1 MTAATPPAAERVAAL
16 IRDAVGIEVPAGD
29 TDLFESGLLDSL
41 TLVSL
46 LTEIEQAFG
55 FELPLEDL
63 DLDEF
68 RSVNRIGSYVE
79 RARGAA

>member
-16 IRDAVGIEVPAGD
+16 IRDAVGIEVPDGD

-46 LTEIEQAFG
+46 LTEIEQSFG

-68 RSVNRIGSYVE
+68 RSVNRIGAYVE
-79 RARGAA
+79 RAREAA

>member
-1 MTAATPPAAERVAAL
+1 MTAANPPAAERVAAL
-16 IRDAVGIEVPAGD
+16 IRDAVGIEVPDGD

-46 LTEIEQAFG
+46 LTEIEQSFG

-79 RARGAA
+79 RAREAA

>member
-1 MTAATPPAAERVAAL
+1 MTSADPPAAERVAAL
-16 IRDAVGIEVPAGD
+16 IRDAVGIDVPAHD

-41 TLVSL
+41 TLVAL

-68 RSVNRIGSYVE
+68 RTVERIGAYVE
-79 RARGAA
+79 RAREAA